1 MSQTVDLTTFSY
13 TVLSLLTAKAQPENL
28 RSSLAPPI
36 MSCVTL
42 SELLNLSE
50 HQYSPLSKGDNNSI
64 YLLVLT
70 RELNEIMRI
79 KHLGTINP

>member
-13 TVLSLLTAKAQPENL
+13 TVLSLLTAKAQPETL

-50 HQYSPLSKGDNNSI
+50 RQYSPLSNNRGGCSGVLEPTPADSRKPI
-64 YLLVLT
+64 LLDF
-70 RELNEIMRI
+70 
-79 KHLGTINP
+79 

>member
-28 RSSLAPPI
+28 RSSLASPI